1 MKITNL
7 YLLIVTFVI
16 CNLSA
21 CSDAVSP
28 IPSDIGDNDAGMS
41 NTTDAGPQ

>member
-1 MKITNL
+1 MKKNSL

-16 CNLSA
+16 CSLGA

-28 IPSDIGDNDAGMS
+28 IPGELADNDAGIS